1 MFPVDKVFKY
11 STPATVRRDQPLLLD
26 VRHDYAGR
34 VSDPDPVGSDV
45 SSEVGSGSGQY
56 QTGSETV
63 VAGQPRIFANKHVC
77 LENFGN
83 GMSSTVTLSTL
94 FTDI

>member
-1 MFPVDKVFKY
+1 MVFKY

-56 QTGSETV
+56 QTGS
-63 VAGQPRIFANKHVC
+63 A
-77 LENFGN
+77 
-83 GMSSTVTLSTL
+83 TLSVTPHLQQGLASLCLLDLFALFLTL
-94 FTDI
+94 